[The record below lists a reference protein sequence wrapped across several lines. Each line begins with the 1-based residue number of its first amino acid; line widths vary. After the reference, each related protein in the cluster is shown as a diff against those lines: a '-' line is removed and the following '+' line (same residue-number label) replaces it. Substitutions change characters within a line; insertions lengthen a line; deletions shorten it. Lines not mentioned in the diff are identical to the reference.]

1 MGIWIELGLVV
12 LLLAFGLW
20 QIRGV
25 KRERAK
31 RHMNATTL
39 PMQPTSSQATAPS
52 WLDALEARL
61 VRKNASPDERLKKM
75 ILIIFLALAV
85 VFFGAH
91 SVFFLMGGGYLTASL
106 TFVGSVVAAIC
117 GAAVIRAIDPLP
129 LWRVYTVFHF
139 VLFFFINHFQGGLQN
154 AQGSLIYVLFFP
166 LLTFAVDGIRA
177 AVITMVG
184 GVGIYLASILA
195 APYAPVDQLLPA
207 WMLTSLGLQNML
219 GTTFIGLIA
228 VYLYGRQSQLLSLQL
243 VKAKEAKA
251 QETQALLENILPRE
265 VAVELATTG
274 SVNPVRHEAVSI
286 LFTDFSGFTQA
297 SAAMPADMVVSQLN
311 EIFAAFDD
319 ICDGCGVEKIKT
331 IGDAYMAA
339 AGVPQGCSDHAQR
352 CVRAAHEMLKFMQ
365 TRNAAS
371 AFKWGLRVG
380 IHSGPVV
387 SGVVGKRKYAFDVWG
402 DTVNIAARM
411 EGSGEVGRVNVSA
424 YTCHLI
430 RDEFTCEYRGKLEV
444 KGKGPIDMYFV

>member
-1 MGIWIELGLVV
+1 MGIWIELGLFV
-12 LLLAFGLW
+12 LVLAFGLW
-20 QIRGV
+20 QIRDV
-25 KRERAK
+25 KKERAK
-31 RHMNATTL
+31 RHMNVAPPPT
-39 PMQPTSSQATAPS
+39 QPAAPS
-52 WLDALEARL
+52 WLDALETRL
-61 VRKNASPDERLKKM
+61 VSKSASPGERLKKM

-91 SVFFLMGGGYLTASL
+91 SVFFFMGGAYLAASL
-106 TFVGSVVAAIC
+106 DLVGALVAAIC
-117 GAAVIRAIDPLP
+117 GAAVFRVIDPVP
-129 LWRVYTVFHF
+129 LWRIYTVFHF
-139 VLFFFINHFQGGLQN
+139 LLFFFINHSLGGLHN

-166 LLTFAVDGIRA
+166 LLAFAVDGVRGA
-177 AVITMVG
+177 AITMVG
-184 GVGIYLASILA
+184 GIGIYFASILA
-195 APYAPVDQLLPA
+195 APYAPMDQLLPA

-243 VKAKEAKA
+243 VKVKEAKA
-251 QETQALLENILPRE
+251 QETLALLENILPRE
-265 VAVELATTG
+265 VAAELASTG

-319 ICDGCGVEKIKT
+319 ICDDCGVEKIKT

-339 AGVPQGCSDHAQR
+339 AGVPQACSDHAQR
-352 CVRAAHEMLKFMQ
+352 CVRAAHEMLQFMQ

-411 EGSGEVGRVNVSA
+411 EASGEVGRVNVSA

-430 RDEFTCEYRGKLEV
+430 RDEFTCVYRGKLEV
-444 KGKGPIDMYFV
+444 KGKGLIDMYFVKEL